1 MTGDTAAGRDLLSD
15 SVIEAIDMVPVGVA
29 LPPGTGYG
37 SVREI
42 ARRRAATLVFARTRA
57 GVIGVGECFGPPD
70 TTVPYLPIL
79 RDNYIGRSLLDHR
92 AIWRAMTNRLYHV
105 RARSQLGSAISG
117 LDIAIHDALG
127 KLTGVPVYR
136 LLGGA
141 HCDSVPVY
149 ASGGY
154 YNELD
159 ARDLAGQLER
169 VAGRFHAYKIK
180 IGSGPA
186 DDLKRVALARRIVG
200 DDADLMV
207 DINGAYTLDTALE
220 SMNLIARHNP
230 YWVEEPLA
238 PEDLPGYRRLA
249 GRAPLRIASG
259 EAAITAP
266 EFVELSET
274 GSVDVLMPDLNLCGG
289 FVEGLRVADHA
300 HLAGLRVSPHVW
312 GAAVGL
318 VAAMHYVAAMPVH
331 PHVDANAVPAYV
343 EYDVSDNPLSSDLL
357 TEAPAPRNGR
367 LAMPAG
373 PGLGIEIDDTALER
387 LKLT

>member
-1 MTGDTAAGRDLLSD
+1 MATDITSDLLD
-15 SVIEAIDMVPVGVA
+15 ESVIEAIDMVPIGAA
-29 LPPGTGYG
+29 LPPGHGYG

-42 ARRRAATLVFARTRA
+42 ARRRAATLVFVRTRA
-57 GVIGVGECFGPPD
+57 GVTGVGESFGPPE
-70 TTVPYLPIL
+70 TTLAYLDML
-79 RDNYIGRSLLDHR
+79 RANYLGRALLDHR
-92 AIWRAMTNRLYHV
+92 AIWREMTNRMYHV
-105 RARSQLGSAISG
+105 RARSQLGAAISG

-127 KLTGVPVYR
+127 RLTGVPVYR

-141 HCDSVPVY
+141 PCESLPVY

-154 YNELD
+154 YNEPE
-159 ARDLAGQLER
+159 AADLASQMER
-169 VAGRFHAYKIK
+169 VAGQYGAYKIK

-186 DDLKRVALARRIVG
+186 DDEKRVALSRSIVG
-200 DDADLMV
+200 EDADLMV
-207 DINGAYTLDTALE
+207 DINGAYTADVALE
-220 SMNLIARHNP
+220 SMNRIARHNP

-249 GRAPLRIASG
+249 GRTPLRIASG

-274 GSVDVLMPDLNLCGG
+274 GSVDLLMPDLNLCGG
-289 FVEGLRVADHA
+289 FVEGMRVADYA

-312 GAAVGL
+312 GGAVGL

-331 PHVDANAVPAYV
+331 PHVDADMVPTYV
-343 EYDVSDNPLSSDLL
+343 EYDVSDNPIADALL
-357 TEAPAPRNGR
+357 TETPAPVDGR

-373 PGLGIEIDDTALER
+373 PGLGIEIDPDALKR
-387 LKLT
+387 LRLD